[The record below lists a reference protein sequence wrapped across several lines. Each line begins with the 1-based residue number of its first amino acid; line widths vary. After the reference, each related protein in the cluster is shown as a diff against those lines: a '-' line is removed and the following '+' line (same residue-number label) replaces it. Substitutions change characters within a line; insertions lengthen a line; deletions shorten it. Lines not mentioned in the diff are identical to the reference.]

1 MCPSPTLIYYC
12 GRGALFSQLYT
23 KKLLFRPIEASWKP
37 VFTGPCIVGRLWW
50 KQKILNPWV
59 RIHSCNLALFFLT
72 RWVTR
77 HCADSVKLP
86 NPARLVTVSE
96 WRAPASQC
104 RAAVSG
110 ETHPDTGNRPTAVSG
125 YRRSVLQPTA
135 NCQASKAR
143 AWHTEGRWPR
153 ATPRR
158 RVPST
163 SSAPLTLMEIRF
175 WKVGQW
181 GRRIAVGNICAQVSL
196 EKYKGHV
203 CIIVNVAS
211 KWGKT
216 DVNYK

>member
-1 MCPSPTLIYYC
+1 MTDSNSFFTLNSSNN
-12 GRGALFSQLYT
+12 FWS
-23 KKLLFRPIEASWKP
+23 
-37 VFTGPCIVGRLWW
+37 
-50 KQKILNPWV
+50 LN
-59 RIHSCNLALFFLT
+59 S
-72 RWVTR
+72 VTR

-110 ETHPDTGNRPTAVSG
+110 ETHPDTGDRPTAVSG

-216 DVNYK
+216 DVNYKWVWLIWWEICFRNSSSADELLVCTQLGC

>member
-1 MCPSPTLIYYC
+1 MVTTLGYA
-12 GRGALFSQLYT
+12 ALRRQC
-23 KKLLFRPIEASWKP
+23 EVAQ
-37 VFTGPCIVGRLWW
+37 PC
-50 KQKILNPWV
+50 
-59 RIHSCNLALFFLT
+59 
-72 RWVTR
+72 
-77 HCADSVKLP
+77 
-86 NPARLVTVSE
+86 PARYSE
-96 WRAPASQC
+96 WVARTSFAVPSSGQRWDSSRHRQSSNCSFWLSQVC
-104 RAAVSG
+104 AA
-110 ETHPDTGNRPTAVSG
+110 
-125 YRRSVLQPTA
+125 A

-181 GRRIAVGNICAQVSL
+181 GRIAVGNICAQVSL

-216 DVNYK
+216 DVNYKWVWLIQWEICFRNSSSADESLVCTQLGC